1 MNYRHA
7 FHAGNHADI
16 LKHLA
21 LVYCLAHLKR
31 KETPFAVL
39 DTHAGIGLYDLFSSE
54 AMRSP
59 EWRQGVGQ
67 FENWPDA
74 PPAVRAYRD
83 AIAAFNPDGAMRFYP
98 GSPAFIAEAL
108 RADDLLLACELHPED
123 AETLRARFKTNDNVH
138 VHARDGWEALNA
150 LLPPPRS
157 RGLVLIDP
165 PYEEPDELERA
176 ARALGPAL
184 KRFGHGMFLWWRP
197 LKSVSALD
205 RVDAEVK
212 AQGARAMLRA
222 DLWVDTPNPQGK
234 LAGSSILVIN
244 PPYGLDAALRE
255 ALPAIAA
262 KLALGKAGWRVA

>member
-1 MNYRHA
+1 
-7 FHAGNHADI
+7 
-16 LKHLA
+16 
-21 LVYCLAHLKR
+21 
-31 KETPFAVL
+31 
-39 DTHAGIGLYDLFSSE
+39 
-54 AMRSP
+54 
-59 EWRQGVGQ
+59 
-67 FENWPDA
+67 
-74 PPAVRAYRD
+74 VRAYLE
-83 AIAAFNPDGAMRFYP
+83 AIAAFNPDGATRFYP
-98 GSPAFIAEAL
+98 GSPAFIANAL
-108 RADDLLLACELHPED
+108 RADDMLLACELHPED
-123 AETLRARFKTNDNVH
+123 AETLRARFGKQANVH

-197 LKSVSALD
+197 LKSESALD

-222 DLWVDTPNPQGK
+222 DLWVDAPSPQGR
-234 LAGSSILVIN
+234 LSGSSLLVIN

-255 ALPAIAA
+255 ALPALVAR
-262 KLALGKAGWRVA
+262 LALGKAGWRVA